1 LISYGPD
8 YVDQYQRA
16 AGYVDRILK
25 GETLRQGLLD
35 LPTASVSRSPERVI
49 RWGGGRHAR
58 FEVALEGTSSARLQA
73 RVLGLL
79 PKRLA
84 VIRIR
89 V

>member
-1 LISYGPD
+1 MGLIMSTNTSAPP
-8 YVDQYQRA
+8 A
-16 AGYVDRILK
+16 TSTA
-25 GETLRQGLLD
+25 TLPQGLLD

-49 RWGGGRHAR
+49 RWGGGRHVR
-58 FEVALEGTSSARLQA
+58 FEVALEATSSAWLQA

-84 VIRIR
+84 VIRII